1 MKRILKILLVCL
13 IVFTSRVFAIEPT
26 EEFYINDYANILSEE
41 TEEYIQTNSV
51 SLANATTA
59 QIVVV
64 TVPSL
69 NGVSLEEYSTNLFRQ
84 FGIGDKEKNNGLLIL
99 RIIILMKEYLMVIKL
114 YLKKWLMNIIMMQVM
129 LIRFQLK
136 MKRMMHFLTL

>member
-1 MKRILKILLVCL
+1 MKKILKVLLVCL
-13 IVFTSRVFAIEPT
+13 IVFTNHVFAIEPT
-26 EEFYINDYANILSEE
+26 QEFYINDYANILSED
-41 TEEYIQTNSV
+41 TEDYIQTNSV

-84 FGIGDKEKNNGLLIL
+84 AASFD
-99 RIIILMKEYLMVIKL
+99 
-114 YLKKWLMNIIMMQVM
+114 
-129 LIRFQLK
+129 
-136 MKRMMHFLTL
+136 